1 MPSVP
6 LYPLR
11 DEDESNS
18 VHCKSDCLS
27 PELEESSD
35 SGHTSGSG
43 NAGTPAASASR
54 TFQSSHRSSLLNPMY
69 QQRFPRFQ
77 PSSAVRFR
85 YFRSSIL
92 QELAFLANSIEKSF
106 LSFIIQPIDF
116 NKHWLTDFNTPNLR
130 KCSLQIKR

>member
-1 MPSVP
+1 MQ
-6 LYPLR
+6 
-11 DEDESNS
+11 

-77 PSSAVRFR
+77 PSSAAMHGGFAPHVP
-85 YFRSSIL
+85 Y
-92 QELAFLANSIEKSF
+92 QAPNPMMPNANF
-106 LSFIIQPIDF
+106 QLSDF
-116 NKHWLTDFNTPNLR
+116 TAYTAHFPQKMPVP
-130 KCSLQIKR
+130 